1 VFQGALKTSGLT
13 QFYESKGYC
22 AFNFN
27 TLCIGGSEMSLVGY
41 EPWLGVR
48 QLQDD
53 INRLFSG
60 WSTSDSSGVTA
71 DWVPNVDINEFED
84 KFQLY
89 VDVPGVDPKDV
100 EITLENGVLTISG
113 ERFVQAEK
121 SGETLIRRR
130 AERGTGRFYRRFILP
145 ESVDADKVKATDR
158 HGVLEILIPKQAKAL
173 PRKIKVAA

>member
-1 VFQGALKTSGLT
+1 
-13 QFYESKGYC
+13 
-22 AFNFN
+22 
-27 TLCIGGSEMSLVGY
+27 MSLVGY
-41 EPWLGVR
+41 EPWVGVR

-60 WSTSDSSGVTA
+60 
-71 DWVPNVDINEFED
+71 WVPNVDINEFED

-121 SGETLIRRR
+121 SDETLIRRR

-145 ESVDADKVKATDR
+145 ESVDADKVKAMDR